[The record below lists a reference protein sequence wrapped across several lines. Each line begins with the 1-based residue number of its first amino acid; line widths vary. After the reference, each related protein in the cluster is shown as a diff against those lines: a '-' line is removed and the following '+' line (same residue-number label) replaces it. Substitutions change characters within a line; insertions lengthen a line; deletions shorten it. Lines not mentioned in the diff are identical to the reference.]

1 MWLQEEIDDLKKYY
15 TNIDHLTLDQVV
27 EDDEMEAIANSA
39 VYNLVNQ
46 VVAPRK
52 LKRFMTSIRLQ
63 YLATDEYTQII
74 RVNVKRLVTG
84 VYFLCER

>member
-63 YLATDEYTQII
+63 YLATDKYTQII